1 MSKLAGLREQTYN
14 GGPSVLCLRLLY
26 QLGRVQY
33 NSINI
38 YVYHTTFPPISS
50 LVYLSIVLNP
60 ADILASHRN
69 LPGFLGTPFK
79 SLLGRTGANLS
90 VFWII
95 ILAQFLY
102 SKILQFC
109 VFSRLLILFNG
120 VDTEFKKKVFFM
132 HKKIA
137 LPPEFIL
144 CTRLD
149 DPVYHYDAI

>member
-1 MSKLAGLREQTYN
+1 MSAAPVPAGEGAVQFHIC
-14 GGPSVLCLRLLY
+14 LCLPY
-26 QLGRVQY
+26 
-33 NSINI
+33 
-38 YVYHTTFPPISS
+38 
-50 LVYLSIVLNP
+50 YLPANLIASVSIVLNP

-69 LPGFLGTPFK
+69 LPGFLRTPFK
-79 SLLGRTGANLS
+79 SLLGRNGANLS

-120 VDTEFKKKVFFM
+120 VGTEFKKKVFM

-137 LPPEFIL
+137 LPHEFIL